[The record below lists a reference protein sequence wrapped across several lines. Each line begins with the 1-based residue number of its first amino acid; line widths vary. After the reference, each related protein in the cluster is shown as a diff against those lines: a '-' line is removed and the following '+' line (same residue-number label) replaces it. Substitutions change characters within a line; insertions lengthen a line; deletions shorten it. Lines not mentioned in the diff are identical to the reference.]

1 VQTTEGDQEE
11 TMHAAISGCDRLATS
26 RPAVVRLSV
35 VWLTAAVV
43 FILLALA
50 PASEAQSPAVRV
62 GALTLGLAP
71 TAPAVEAFRQALREH
86 GYVEGQNLTVEFR
99 FAERRVDRLH
109 ALAAELVRLKVDV
122 IVVEGTPAALAAKQ
136 ATRTIPIVVAA
147 AGDPVKSGLVASL
160 ARPGGNIT
168 GLTLIHPELSAK
180 RLQLLVEAVPRLG
193 RVAVIWNPSNP
204 VVAHSLRETEVA
216 ARTMGVQLQGVKVP
230 SPAALDGAFSEI
242 ADARPGALIVLGDGM
257 LWSIRDRIVELA
269 LRSGLPALFP
279 DRDFVTIGG
288 LLSYGHDLTE
298 NIRRAAALVDK
309 ILKGSSPADLPV
321 EQPTKLELAV
331 NLKTAKTLGLTL
343 PPSLL
348 ARADHVIQ

>member
-1 VQTTEGDQEE
+1 
-11 TMHAAISGCDRLATS
+11 
-26 RPAVVRLSV
+26 
-35 VWLTAAVV
+35 
-43 FILLALA
+43 
-50 PASEAQSPAVRV
+50 
-62 GALTLGLAP
+62 
-71 TAPAVEAFRQALREH
+71 
-86 GYVEGQNLTVEFR
+86 
-99 FAERRVDRLH
+99 
-109 ALAAELVRLKVDV
+109 
-122 IVVEGTPAALAAKQ
+122 
-136 ATRTIPIVVAA
+136 
-147 AGDPVKSGLVASL
+147 
-160 ARPGGNIT
+160 
-168 GLTLIHPELSAK
+168 
-180 RLQLLVEAVPRLG
+180 
-193 RVAVIWNPSNP
+193 
-204 VVAHSLRETEVA
+204 
-216 ARTMGVQLQGVKVP
+216 VP
-230 SPAALDGAFSEI
+230 SPAALDSAFSEI

-257 LWSIRDRIVELA
+257 LWSIRDRVVDLA